1 MGHPQQASTGR
12 RTWLAVAL
20 GIAVTL
26 ATVGPGPA
34 AAASAVGPAVVV
46 EAARPAADPL
56 PDPSEHAPLVSDA
69 VGPEVPAW
77 SYALVA
83 VLAALLLA
91 AAGRSRP
98 PRRVARRGRRE
109 G

>member
-1 MGHPQQASTGR
+1 MGHPQPASTRR
-12 RTWLAVAL
+12 RTRLAVVV

-26 ATVGPGPA
+26 ATVGLGPA
-34 AAASAVGPAVVV
+34 AAASAAGPVVVV
-46 EAARPAADPL
+46 EASRPAAEPL
-56 PDPSEHAPLVSDA
+56 PDPSEQAPLVSDP

-91 AAGRSRP
+91 VVGRSRS